1 MWCIVILCTVP
12 IAPGIS
18 EKVGMA
24 IWPVIELGMC
34 IGACIALGEVY
45 DLAMLCG
52 VEYDEC
58 SDMWG
63 ETERS
68 MLDSCF
74 MRER

>member
-1 MWCIVILCTVP
+1 M
-12 IAPGIS
+12 S

-24 IWPVIELGMC
+24 IGAVIEFGMC
-34 IGACIALGEVY
+34 IGACIAVGEGY
-45 DLAMLCG
+45 CLAMLCG

-68 MLDSCF
+68 MLGSCL